1 METVLLHKS
10 AFLYVTSIF
19 RLSSFVFANAL
30 LTGIT
35 KTFVPFY
42 SSFPEIFR
50 NFAAQIND
58 QSIKKM
64 NIFWDTIAH
73 YNAGTW
79 IYQVI
84 ITLTGIFLTYSLFK
98 SPTKKIKVAM
108 KLYLIF
114 LNVWIAAVY
123 YMIYCEP
130 RSYNSS
136 LAGFWGIMALFW
148 IYDLKVNYTPF
159 ERTHKHTTLAVLLCT
174 LPLAYPLFSIIRGM
188 SFPMMTSPV
197 MPCSIAVFT
206 IGLLLAFSKRV
217 NIFLVMFLCHWALIG
232 FTKTYFFHIPE
243 DFLLASSAVPGLYLF
258 FKEYTASHLHTS
270 THFRAR
276 MINLALI
283 IACGAI
289 GVLFMISMV
298 CELAQEQALSK

>member
-1 METVLLHKS
+1 
-10 AFLYVTSIF
+10 
-19 RLSSFVFANAL
+19 
-30 LTGIT
+30 
-35 KTFVPFY
+35 
-42 SSFPEIFR
+42 
-50 NFAAQIND
+50 
-58 QSIKKM
+58 
-64 NIFWDTIAH
+64 
-73 YNAGTW
+73 
-79 IYQVI
+79 
-84 ITLTGIFLTYSLFK
+84 
-98 SPTKKIKVAM
+98 M

-130 RSYNSS
+130 RSYNSA
-136 LAGFWGIMALFW
+136 LAGFWGIMAIFW

-159 ERTHKHTTLAVLLCT
+159 DRTHKHTALAVLLCM

-197 MPCSIAVFT
+197 MPCSVAVFT

-270 THFRAR
+270 TLFRAR
-276 MINLALI
+276 MINLCLNYCLRCNRCTVHDI
-283 IACGAI
+283 YGMRTGSRTGFIEI
-289 GVLFMISMV
+289 KTRLNEVLCKIFRIF
-298 CELAQEQALSK
+298 ANKLS